1 MTSNLGVK
9 KLQDFGTGVGFKTTN
24 NSYIEEEQKRD
35 VLKKELQ
42 KFFTPEF
49 LNRIDEVIVFNSLK
63 KEDILKIVNL
73 EFEKLTKR
81 LVDLKYNITIDDS
94 IKNMISEVGFDEMY
108 GARPLKRAIQ
118 DKVEDF
124 ISEEVIKGTIKEN
137 GMYHISYKDEKVV
150 FVELDETTQEEPKK
164 EKKKKTSQKKP
175 KV

>member
-1 MTSNLGVK
+1 
-9 KLQDFGTGVGFKTTN
+9 
-24 NSYIEEEQKRD
+24 
-35 VLKKELQ
+35 
-42 KFFTPEF
+42 
-49 LNRIDEVIVFNSLK
+49 
-63 KEDILKIVNL
+63 
-73 EFEKLTKR
+73 
-81 LVDLKYNITIDDS
+81 
-94 IKNMISEVGFDEMY
+94 MISEVGFDEMY